1 MNENVG
7 NSEKLVSYASLDTL
21 RSQAKLEGALGYA
34 ARIGTLLTKEKNIE
48 KIKQI
53 IADDAASISGALS
66 EHYKNDLELAGFG
79 YGLFRDETKT
89 Q

>member
-1 MNENVG
+1 MNEHEG
-7 NSEKLVSYASLDTL
+7 TADKIVSYSSLDTL

-34 ARIGTLLTKEKNIE
+34 ARIGTLLAKEKDIE
-48 KIKQI
+48 KVKQI
-53 IADDAASISGALS
+53 ITEDAESISGALS